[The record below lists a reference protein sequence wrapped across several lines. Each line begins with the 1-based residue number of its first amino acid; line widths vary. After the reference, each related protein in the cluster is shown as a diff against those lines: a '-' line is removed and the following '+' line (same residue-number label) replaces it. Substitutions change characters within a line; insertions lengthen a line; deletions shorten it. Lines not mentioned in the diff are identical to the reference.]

1 MFRRHNHIGG
11 AKEGIRS
18 GGEDTD
24 TVGFRRIRER
34 LHAALAG
41 PVVERFGVAEI
52 EIDFSAFAPADP
64 VALHVL
70 DGFGPVDQFEIV
82 DQMLAIGG
90 DPQHPLLQG
99 QSNHWMVTDFGL
111 TFLDFLVGQHGSQSR
126 APVDRH
132 FSTIGEPM
140 GIAIS
145 GRICAIGGDGQFA
158 DGATFADPFT
168 TFGIGPDAFRVIP
181 GVVNFEEDPL
191 SPAIIVWIGGINFAV
206 PVVGEAE
213 GLDLAAKIID
223 VLLGGV
229 AWVGAGLDGILFGRQ
244 SEGVPAH
251 GVEDIMAEHSAIS
264 AEDVRSG
271 IAFRVAH
278 METCA

>member
-1 MFRRHNHIGG
+1 MFRRHNHIGS
-11 AKEGIRS
+11 AEEGVRT

-24 TVGFRRIRER
+24 TVIFRRIRER
-34 LHAALAG
+34 LHASLTG
-41 PVVERFGVAEI
+41 PVVERFGVAEV

-70 DGFGPVDQFEIV
+70 DGFGPVDQFEVV
-82 DQMLAIGG
+82 DQVFAISGNS
-90 DPQHPLLQG
+90 QHPLLQG

-111 TFLDFLVGQHGSQSR
+111 AFLDFFVGQNGAEGR

-145 GRICAIGGDGQFA
+145 GWIRAIGGDGKFA

-168 TFGIGPDAFRVIP
+168 TFGIGPDAFMVVP

-191 SPAIIVWIGGINFAV
+191 SPAIIMRVGGVDFAV
-206 PVVGEAE
+206 PVVGYC
-213 GLDLAAKIID
+213 LDL
-223 VLLGGV
+223 
-229 AWVGAGLDGILFGRQ
+229 
-244 SEGVPAH
+244 P
-251 GVEDIMAEHSAIS
+251 
-264 AEDVRSG
+264 VRRS
-271 IAFRVAH
+271 
-278 METCA
+278 